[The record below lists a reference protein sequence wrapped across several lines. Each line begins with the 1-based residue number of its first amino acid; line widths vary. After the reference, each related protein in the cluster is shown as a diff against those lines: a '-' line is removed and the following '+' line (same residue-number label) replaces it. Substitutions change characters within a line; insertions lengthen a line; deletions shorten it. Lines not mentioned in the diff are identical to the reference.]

1 MNNEHSKN
9 NDNEAD
15 NIYYG
20 GVTSQHYYQ
29 NKNRTTKFMLL
40 ESHLSNRTC
49 EQKSLLDKNYSHI
62 FSEEIKLFS
71 AFMLV

>member
-20 GVTSQHYYQ
+20 GVTVNIIIKIEQ
-29 NKNRTTKFMLL
+29 KKFMLL

-71 AFMLV
+71 ALMLVW